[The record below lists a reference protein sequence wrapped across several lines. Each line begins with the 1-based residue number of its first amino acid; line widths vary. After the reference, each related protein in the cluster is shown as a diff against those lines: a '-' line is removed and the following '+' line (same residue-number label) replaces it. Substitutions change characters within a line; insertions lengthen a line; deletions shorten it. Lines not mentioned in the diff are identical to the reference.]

1 MWTTLRNYFQY
12 YTKENKKATSPTDQS
27 LGCDCYQKTTE
38 VAPLMYAYFNIEG
51 CFQQQNGG
59 SLLWQVLKNKMENG
73 QLG

>member
-1 MWTTLRNYFQY
+1 M
-12 YTKENKKATSPTDQS
+12 TKKKSHIPTDQS
-27 LGCDCYQKTTE
+27 LGCDYQIRKTTE
-38 VAPLMYAYFNIEG
+38 VAPLMYAYFNIEA